1 MGQSKYKTIIN
12 IKVFFGQRTNFGF
25 KIGCEKFGCLISD
38 LETSRS
44 DAQWSSTKQIAT
56 SEFKSNYFSYNLLLM
71 QICLVLY
78 TS

>member
-25 KIGCEKFGCLISD
+25 KIGCEKFGCLISN

-44 DAQWSSTKQIAT
+44 DAQ
-56 SEFKSNYFSYNLLLM
+56 
-71 QICLVLY
+71 
-78 TS
+78 